1 MLVRTEEG
9 QVYNLDHTVGLRIV
23 EATREARAE
32 NTDLAASPYYVEVLS
47 VLERGSWRGMTG
59 VLARTATREEAD
71 AILSQIVKQSGG
83 VDLGPEVSV
92 PSSTSPPVSAN
103 SGTDE
108 SPPAAAEPPAEL
120 SRAEI
125 LKGLYK

>member
-23 EATREARAE
+23 EASLEARAE
-32 NTDLAASPYYVEVLS
+32 SADLATRPFYIEVLS
-47 VLERGSWRGMTG
+47 ILDRGSWRGMTG

-71 AILSQIVKQSGG
+71 AILSQIVMESGG

-92 PSSTSPPVSAN
+92 PSSSAPPVSPQ
-103 SGTDE
+103 SGADDA
-108 SPPAAAEPPAEL
+108 PPAAEPSAGL
-120 SRAEI
+120 SRSEI

>member
-9 QVYNLDHTVGLRIV
+9 HVYNLDHTVGLRIV

-32 NTDLAASPYYVEVLS
+32 NADLAARPYYVEVLS
-47 VLERGSWRGMTG
+47 VLDRGSWRGMTG
-59 VLARTATREEAD
+59 VLARTATRQEAD
-71 AILSQIVKQSGG
+71 GILSHIVRESGG

-92 PSSTSPPVSAN
+92 PSSPAPPVSAN
-103 SGTDE
+103 SGSTD
-108 SPPAAAEPPAEL
+108 PLPTPAAQETPAEL

-125 LKGLYK
+125 LKG